1 MLEQLFE
8 FIDDNIALLK
18 SILETFEKHEVMD
31 SESAMCIR
39 NFLNTLAEIVKQA
52 YTNDVAVFNVIKLL
66 GVVESVISSF
76 YWFGKEEAKE
86 YLEFFFRTLQDEN
99 FWIKVSEW
107 REK

>member
-1 MLEQLFE
+1 MLEQLYE

-18 SILETFEKHEVMD
+18 SILETFEKHDVMD
-31 SESAMCIR
+31 GESAMSIR
-39 NFLNTLAEIVKQA
+39 NFLNTLLELVKQA
-52 YTNDVAVFNVIKLL
+52 YSNDTVVFNVIKLI
-66 GVVESVISSF
+66 GVIESVISTF

-107 REK
+107 RER